1 MWGNRDTG
9 VPSIPFSCQAPF
21 ACGRTRHWRPLYP
34 ILMPSTICM
43 WGSRDTGVPSIP
55 FSATELLPV
64 MITVKARNL
73 NYNASGK
80 GLVWANA
87 GIPPHSPITS
97 TAPLETITLVLH
109 VMQPFTSTV

>member
-1 MWGNRDTG
+1 
-9 VPSIPFSCQAPF
+9 
-21 ACGRTRHWRPLYP
+21 
-34 ILMPSTICM
+34 
-43 WGSRDTGVPSIP
+43 
-55 FSATELLPV
+55 